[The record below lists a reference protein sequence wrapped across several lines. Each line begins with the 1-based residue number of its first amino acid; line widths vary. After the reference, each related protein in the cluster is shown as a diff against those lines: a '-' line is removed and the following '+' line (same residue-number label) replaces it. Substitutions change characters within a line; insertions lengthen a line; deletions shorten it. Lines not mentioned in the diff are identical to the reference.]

1 MKNIFRFLLLIGS
14 IIFSCSS
21 GGSTDDGPDV
31 RPNNAPSTPSL
42 VSPTNN
48 LLCVENILTF
58 NWNTSVDPDSDTIT
72 YRIEI
77 ATDNLFNNIRYL
89 GNTTTTNYQVTLLKG
104 TAYYWRVIATDSNNA
119 SSDYS
124 SVFKL
129 YTENEGLSNHLPF
142 APELISPSNG
152 EDVSSDDITLQ
163 WEANDVDQD
172 DLVYDIYIDTVDP
185 PVTLV
190 SEDQTE
196 TSFNFNLGVST
207 IYFWRIIVKDEN
219 GGETVGQVWSFNT
232 N

>member
-1 MKNIFRFLLLIGS
+1 MKYIFRFLLLS
-14 IIFSCSS
+14 LVIFSCSS
-21 GGSTDDGPDV
+21 GGSSDDGPEA
-31 RPNNAPSTPSL
+31 RPNNAPTAPSL
-42 VSPTNN
+42 VSPSNN
-48 LLCVENILTF
+48 LLCIDNALIF
-58 NWNTSVDPDSDTIT
+58 DWNASVDPDGDTIT
-72 YRIEI
+72 YKIEI
-77 ATDNLFNNIRYL
+77 ATDNIFNNIL
-89 GNTTTTNYQVTLLKG
+89 HSGNIIATNYQVTLLKG

-152 EDVSSDDITLQ
+152 EAVSSDVITLQ

-196 TSFNFNLGVST
+196 TSYDFNLVAST
-207 IYFWRIIVKDEN
+207 IYFWRIVVKDEN
-219 GGETVGQVWSFNT
+219 GGETVGQVWSFNK